1 MGKEYPVHVR
11 RTNLEAHMTSASI
24 LPLAIMLAT
33 TSVFGQSFTLPPR
46 IDPSKCP
53 VELQV
58 ERSSGLFAYE
68 NAKVVPAEPV
78 APRTEQ
84 WFDLRMTNLL
94 PHDIVAAEIT
104 AHGFSYKGRIIP
116 VSDATP
122 NIWKTVDVALDVKG
136 NGSASRELSFDHFS
150 AIRTI
155 DVDSVTYADG
165 STWHASSPGAC
176 SVAPS
181 LFMRI
186 SAQ

>member
-1 MGKEYPVHVR
+1 MK
-11 RTNLEAHMTSASI
+11 SASI

-53 VELQV
+53 VGLQV

-68 NAKVVPAEPV
+68 NAKALPADDVRPKI
-78 APRTEQ
+78 EQ
-84 WFDLRMTNLL
+84 WFDFRMTNFL
-94 PHDIVAAEIT
+94 PHEIVSAQIT
-104 AHGFSYKGRIIP
+104 AHGFGYKWRVIP
-116 VSDATP
+116 ISDATP
-122 NIWKTVDVALDVKG
+122 DIWKTMNVALDVKG
-136 NGSASRELSFDHFS
+136 NSSASRELSLGHFS

-155 DVDSVTYADG
+155 DVNSVTYADG

-181 LFMRI
+181 LIMRI